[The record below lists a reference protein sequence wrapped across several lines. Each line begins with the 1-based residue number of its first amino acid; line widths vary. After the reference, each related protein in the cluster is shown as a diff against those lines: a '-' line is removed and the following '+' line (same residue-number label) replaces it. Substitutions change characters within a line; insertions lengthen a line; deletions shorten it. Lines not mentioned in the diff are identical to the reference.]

1 MQRKD
6 YVQMDATSMAHAI
19 KQRHY
24 SPEEILKQCQEAVES
39 MDPRINALYYKAFEE
54 ARNQI
59 REGIDLEAPFAGVPI
74 LMKDAGGTVK
84 RFPYSGGSRL
94 MEGCICRK
102 DTGLTRKLRKAGFIF
117 VGTTRTPEC
126 CFTNTTESILHGAT
140 RNPWNTRYSPGGSS
154 GGSAAAVASRMVPVA
169 HGSDG
174 GGSIR
179 APASGCGVVGLK
191 PSRFRVTGYPGSDD
205 SLSGLCASFALTRSV
220 RDAKTLLHEIGGMDA
235 GYYGTQPSLAE
246 APDTGEKL
254 RLAVLKQS
262 PLGNL
267 IEEPECLE
275 KLEHA
280 VRLLGQW
287 GHYVEEAYPQVDPG
301 IHWARAV
308 IQSTY
313 IVREL
318 EEAAAMTGREIS
330 SRYVDDMILEVYR
343 RGKEVKGEE
352 FVKALEINNRI
363 SSSIGQFMEN
373 YDLILCP
380 TIGRLPPEIGQID
393 ANVHPDWDYETWT
406 HEKSKYTHFTNLFN
420 ATGQPSISIPLFQS
434 RTGLPIGIE
443 LSGRIGEDATVL
455 CVAEQLEAMMPWS
468 GRMPE
473 ITETYIQNGKP
484 KEKHK
489 IQKERRQQESHG
501 VPDKTK

>member
-1 MQRKD
+1 MHRND
-6 YVQMDATSMAHAI
+6 YVQMDATAMAEAI
-19 KQRHY
+19 KKKHY
-24 SPEEILKQCQEAVES
+24 SPTEILEQCQEAVEA
-39 MDPRINALYYKAFEE
+39 MDPEINAIYYKAFEE
-54 ARNQI
+54 ARKQVKD
-59 REGIDLEAPFAGVPI
+59 GIDLDTPFAGVPI

-84 RFPYSGGSRL
+84 GFPYSGGSRL
-94 MEGCICRK
+94 IEGSVCRE
-102 DTGLTRKLRKAGFIF
+102 DTGLTRRLRKAGFLL

-179 APASGCGVVGLK
+179 EPASCCGVVGLK
-191 PSRFRVTGYPGSDD
+191 PSRFRVSGYPGPDD

-220 RDAKTLLHEIGGMDA
+220 RDTKRLLWEIGGMDS
-235 GYYGTQPSLAE
+235 GYYGTQPPMTENLDE
-246 APDTGEKL
+246 GKKL
-254 RLAVLKQS
+254 KIAVLKKS

-275 KLEHA
+275 KLEQAA
-280 VRLLGQW
+280 VLLRHL
-287 GHYVEEAYPQVDPG
+287 GHQVEEAYPQVDTG

-318 EEAAAMTGREIS
+318 EEASTISGREIS
-330 SRYVDDMILEVYR
+330 SRYVEEMILEVYR
-343 RGKEVKGEE
+343 RGKQVKGEE

-363 SSSIGQFMEN
+363 SRSLGHFMEK

-380 TIGRLPPEIGQID
+380 TMGELPPEIGQID

-406 HEKSKYTHFTNLFN
+406 REKSRYTHFTNLFN

-455 CVAEQLEAMMPWS
+455 YVAGQMEAMEPWNS
-468 GRMPE
+468 RMAAV
-473 ITETYIQNGKP
+473 TKTYLSQ
-484 KEKHK
+484 
-489 IQKERRQQESHG
+489 
-501 VPDKTK
+501 